1 MDEAHAVA
9 LLESKLGPP
18 DQMED
23 VVDLSEALECMPLAL
38 TQAAAY
44 IPQRAPRCSVRQYLD
59 LFLQSSESALGLLDG
74 EARDHRHDREATGS
88 IARTWQI
95 LFEHVRQVRPSAAD
109 LLGLMSFFKR
119 QVIHASLIRHRGG
132 GTHTHPAVQQ
142 GKDSHVQA
150 DPTGKYHAG
159 AMEDGFEEDVSDGS
173 QTQRNFW
180 VASSIRYSERLR
192 LRWD

>member
-1 MDEAHAVA
+1 
-9 LLESKLGPP
+9 
-18 DQMED
+18 
-23 VVDLSEALECMPLAL
+23 MPLAL

-44 IPQRAPRCSVRQYLD
+44 IPQRAPRCS
-59 LFLQSSESALGLLDG
+59 SSESALGLLDG

-95 LFEHVRQVRPSAAD
+95 FFEHVQQVRPSAAD

-132 GTHTHPAVQQ
+132 GTYTRPAVQQ

-150 DPTGKYHAG
+150 DPTGKHHAG

-192 LRWD
+192 LRWDETPSVLVKLVGRSLAMRGSPLSPRCRQ